1 MGVIVDVAVPVF
13 AIMLLG
19 YLAGR
24 AGILGDES
32 SKALNAFVYWFAL
45 PPLLFL
51 SRPAQRPKCC
61 NPRALRF
68 QPVWIF
74 PGAGN

>member
-51 SRPAQRPKCC
+51 SVARV
-61 NPRALRF
+61 
-68 QPVWIF
+68 PVGEILNWPYIAVF
-74 PGAGN
+74 GGPCW